1 MPTPSSAHSGDV
13 SGDPAPM
20 KILSRNDWKGRGRSW
35 TFGCLTWSPSYSQM
49 PLSRVDIRHRISSTE
64 SALLSA

>member
-35 TFGCLTWSPSYSQM
+35 TFGCRTCSPSYSQT
-49 PLSRVDIRHRISSTE
+49 PLSRVDVRQRISSID